1 MKIKMFFLK
10 TQNLQWQVM
19 AQKGQLKNGQA
30 IFKLRLNSLKTNSPW
45 STEISFVLIIKII
58 SATKHLKLDI
68 FSPLSFFF
76 LLLILFLFIYLFIL
90 LNHIVLV
97 LPSLL
102 SIKRKSQ
109 RVGTKL
115 QIILIFPSSWD
126 SVEVNRVPGC
136 GTVYAKA

>member
-30 IFKLRLNSLKTNSPW
+30 IFKFRLNSLKTNSPW

-76 LLLILFLFIYLFIL
+76 FAFNSIFIYLFIFL
-90 LNHIVLV
+90 LYNIVLV